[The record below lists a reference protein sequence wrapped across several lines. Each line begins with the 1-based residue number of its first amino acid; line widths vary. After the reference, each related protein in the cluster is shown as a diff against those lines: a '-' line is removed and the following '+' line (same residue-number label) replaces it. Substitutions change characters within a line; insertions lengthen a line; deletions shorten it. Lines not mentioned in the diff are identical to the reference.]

1 MRHPFRPTIDSAA
14 AALARAI
21 SGCAL
26 FIAYMGGI
34 ASLAGLAF
42 IGMGG

>member
-1 MRHPFRPTIDSAA
+1 MARPVTTPRDSAA

-21 SGCAL
+21 LGCAL
-26 FIAYMGGI
+26 FAAYLGGV

>member
-1 MRHPFRPTIDSAA
+1 MRHPFRPTRDSAA

-21 SGCAL
+21 LGCAL

-34 ASLAGLAF
+34 AAAAGLAF
-42 IGMGG
+42 FGMGG